1 MSYTS
6 SKLTKPLTKRKFT
19 DPAELPNRAE
29 VITYFA
35 RAKHNGKPCY
45 PPGWRKL
52 LNLPFDFM
60 REVGGLGELPV
71 EYITWQMREAQ

>member
-6 SKLTKPLTKRKFT
+6 SKLTKPLTKQKFI
-19 DPAELPNRAE
+19 DPTTLPNRAE

-35 RAKHNGKPCY
+35 RSKYNGKQCY

-60 REVGGLGELPV
+60 RECGGLGELPV
-71 EYITWQMREAQ
+71 EYITWGMKESQ